1 MIDDVCNFVVLVGV
15 FDGTSTTSLEKCVS
29 VDVLGKNKKNEW
41 MGKGALLV
49 RINPTFGGVK
59 IRVVV
64 FSVIFYSLIFMLGG
78 NTCIQL

>member
-1 MIDDVCNFVVLVGV
+1 MEPALLQ
-15 FDGTSTTSLEKCVS
+15 TESSLEKCVS
-29 VDVLGKNKKNEW
+29 VDVLGKNKNEW

>member
-1 MIDDVCNFVVLVGV
+1 MEPALLQ
-15 FDGTSTTSLEKCVS
+15 TESSLEKCVS
-29 VDVLGKNKKNEW
+29 VDVLNKKDKKIEW

-64 FSVIFYSLIFMLGG
+64 FSVIFYSLIFMLGV